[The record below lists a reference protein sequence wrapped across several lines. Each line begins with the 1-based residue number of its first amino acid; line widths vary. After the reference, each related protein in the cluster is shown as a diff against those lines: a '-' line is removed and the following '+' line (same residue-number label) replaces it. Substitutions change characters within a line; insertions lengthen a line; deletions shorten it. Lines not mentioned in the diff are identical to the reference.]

1 MLIQENLNS
10 LLVVNKLL
18 MLPNGER
25 LSIPPNVS
33 QDTIGVFW
41 DIIKLIGINL
51 LLYFY
56 DILV

>member
-41 DIIKLIGINL
+41 DIIKLIGINVL
-51 LLYFY
+51 L
-56 DILV
+56 